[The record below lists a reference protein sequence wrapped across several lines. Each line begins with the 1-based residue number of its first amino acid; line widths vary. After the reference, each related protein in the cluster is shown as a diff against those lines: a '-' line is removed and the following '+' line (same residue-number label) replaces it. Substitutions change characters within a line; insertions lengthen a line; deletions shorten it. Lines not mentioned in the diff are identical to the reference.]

1 MDILFFFLSI
11 DLLILISPFFLVH
24 LSPSPCHHD
33 GIPKSRVLHSSRQP
47 LSLSFYPLP
56 RSSANM
62 HFIIMC
68 SYRNKS
74 RFESL
79 FKSVVIF
86 PVAEAPRTLVELIGL
101 VLWYRVTLMIT
112 IELRVLR
119 AVNAC

>member
-1 MDILFFFLSI
+1 MMVYQKVVFYIVVGSHFLFT
-11 DLLILISPFFLVH
+11 
-24 LSPSPCHHD
+24 
-33 GIPKSRVLHSSRQP
+33 
-47 LSLSFYPLP
+47 FYPLP

-79 FKSVVIF
+79 FKSVVMI